1 MLSVGLCRWVV
12 AVVQLQAASVAAGD
26 SCRDHSVE
34 CAEQENWLRALVA
47 FFYANS
53 VRVQAGSGT
62 LINCKQLDFSACAAG
77 DVLRGGCSP

>member
-1 MLSVGLCRWVV
+1 MLGGCVGCS
-12 AVVQLQAASVAAGD
+12 VVQLQAASVAAGD
-26 SCRDHSVE
+26 SCMDHSVE
-34 CAEQENWLRALVA
+34 CAGQENCLSAVVV